1 MYLEGKVQT
10 AKMSDFFNG
19 LELVVVDRAVVKPAG
34 GRPQYSVRVIR
45 GWPGLEELKQLR
57 KSGAAEQE
65 LLNFAQGIQLPQED
79 QVIPLIVLDI
89 TGKQGF
95 KTLVCEVAQNTGA
108 GA

>member
-1 MYLEGKVQT
+1 MQLMGKVQT

-19 LELVVVDRAVVKPAG
+19 MELVVVDREVVKPAG
-34 GRPQYSVRVIR
+34 GRPQYSVRVVR
-45 GWPGLEELKQLR
+45 GWPGLNELKELR
-57 KSGAAEQE
+57 KKNATEQD
-65 LLNFAQGIQLPQED
+65 LANFAQGIPLPQED

-95 KTLVCEVAQNTGA
+95 KTLICEVAQQA